1 MVAGHQCVLHG
12 GWGNELVTWWWGIS
26 VFYMVGGAMSVL
38 HGGGA
43 SVCFTWWVGQ

>member
-1 MVAGHQCVLHG
+1 MSLLHG

-26 VFYMVGGAMSVL
+26 VFYMVGGAMSLL